1 MPKTW
6 FVCSSPIAGHLAHD
20 AGEARNS
27 SPGLFA
33 GLEGPYA
40 LLRKGRSQL
49 PVPKAHKPFA
59 AESARGE
66 ELEHLAHYEYL
77 ASNV

>member
-1 MPKTW
+1 MPRNL
-6 FVCSSPIAGHLAHD
+6 VCVFIANRWSPRHD
-20 AGEARNS
+20 AGEARNGS
-27 SPGLFA
+27 SGLFA